1 MIEPVDLAAHI
12 EAMVCAPE
20 ASGATVHKAAADA
33 MRLGLAVI
41 CVAPTFTARVATM
54 LRGSGV
60 RICSLVAFPSGT
72 SKATIKAIESTS
84 TLKDGA
90 DEIELV
96 AHLPYLLAGDLD
108 SARAELMEIVRAARS
123 TRRDVVIRVIVE
135 TALLLRGRVGNE
147 AKTIELACRAVR
159 ESGCDGIV
167 TSSGVHPAGG
177 ASAAAVALLKSFGE
191 GLMIKAA
198 GGIAD
203 AGAARALLAA
213 GADRIG
219 VTEPARLLEAH

>member
-1 MIEPVDLAAHI
+1 MIDSTDLAPHV

-20 ASGATVHKAAADA
+20 AGSAIVHKAATEA
-33 MRLGLAVI
+33 MRLGLAALCI
-41 CVAPTFTARVATM
+41 APVWTARAAVM

-60 RICSLVAFPSGT
+60 RVCTLVGFPFGT

-90 DEIELV
+90 NEIELV

-108 SARAELMEIVRAARS
+108 SARAELMEVVRAARS

-135 TALLLRGRVGNE
+135 TALLLRHAPGNE
-147 AKTIELACRAVR
+147 ARLIELACRAVR

-167 TSSGVHPAGG
+167 TSSGAHPAGG
-177 ASAAAVALLKSFGE
+177 ASAAAVTLLKSFGE

-198 GGIAD
+198 GGID
-203 AGAARALLAA
+203 DISAAQALLAA

-219 VTEPARLLEAH
+219 ISDPARLLEGH